1 MLDIETDSVYS
12 LQTVDS
18 GNDTDH
24 GESATSKR
32 RVSSHAT
39 QGVTLDG
46 LVSVCV
52 GFVMESLS
60 SKNVK
65 QAVTILGQMVRECR
79 ILDTNHILLSGS

>member
-1 MLDIETDSVYS
+1 MYFS
-12 LQTVDS
+12 LFQTVDS

-24 GESATSKR
+24 GDRGSTASRR
-32 RVSSHAT
+32 RVPGRVT

-60 SKNVK
+60 SKNMK
-65 QAVTILGQMVRECR
+65 QAVTILGQMVRKC
-79 ILDTNHILLSGS
+79 N

>member
-1 MLDIETDSVYS
+1 M
-12 LQTVDS
+12 QTVDS

-32 RVSSHAT
+32 RVPNLAT

-46 LVSVCV
+46 LVSVCI
-52 GFVMESLS
+52 GFVMDSLS

-65 QAVTILGQMVRECR
+65 QAVTILGQMVRECKMFVTHYKC
-79 ILDTNHILLSGS
+79 ILFSGS